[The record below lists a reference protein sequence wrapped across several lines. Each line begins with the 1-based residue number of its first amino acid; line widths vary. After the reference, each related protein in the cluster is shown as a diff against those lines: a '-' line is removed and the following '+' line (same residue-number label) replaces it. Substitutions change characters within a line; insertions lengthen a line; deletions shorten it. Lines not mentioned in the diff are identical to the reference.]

1 MEIYIFVEKRFF
13 PPKTNM
19 TMENNVFL
27 VGDTSSNGCGVSIV
41 MLVFLESICA
51 TLKGCAGVQTP
62 MGLFVGGDGH
72 HPIVGDED
80 PYYIKVT
87 ITNPRSFFD
96 RGTSEFYRV
105 LHDII
110 LKKSKR

>member
-1 MEIYIFVEKRFF
+1 
-13 PPKTNM
+13 M
-19 TMENNVFL
+19 TMANHHFL
-27 VGDTSSNGCGVSIV
+27 VGDTSSNGCVFIV
-41 MLVFLESICA
+41 MFVFLESICV

-62 MGLFVGGDGH
+62 IGLFVGGDGH

-105 LHDII
+105 LHAII
-110 LKKSKR
+110 

>member
-1 MEIYIFVEKRFF
+1 
-13 PPKTNM
+13 M

-110 LKKSKR
+110 LNKANSDISGTSSLYS